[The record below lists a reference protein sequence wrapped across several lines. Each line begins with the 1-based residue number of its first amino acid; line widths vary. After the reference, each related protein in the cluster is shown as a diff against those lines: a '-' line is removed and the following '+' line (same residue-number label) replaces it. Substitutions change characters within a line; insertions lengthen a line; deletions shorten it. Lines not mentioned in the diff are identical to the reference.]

1 MLEEILINVTPQET
15 RVATLEN
22 GVLNEMCIERT
33 SKTTLVGNIYMGRVA
48 RVLPGME
55 AAFIDVGL
63 ERAAFLHSSDIADN
77 TRIDENGEKQPRH
90 IRELLREDQ
99 NVLVQVIKN
108 PLGTKG
114 ARLTTNLTAPARYL
128 VFMPGDP
135 SIGVSAKIEQETER
149 DRLRDIVRKLQEED
163 EDNEQGNQDGYIVR
177 TAAEGINE
185 EALAKEI
192 LFLKKLWRSIQEN
205 IQKAKPGDLVHA
217 DLPLVKRTLR
227 DLVGVSVERIRIDS
241 RESYTAACEFAD
253 KYLPEIRPRIEHYPG
268 ERPIFD
274 LYGVEDEIQK
284 ALERKVQLKSG
295 GHLVFDQTESMT
307 TVDVNTG
314 AFVGHRN
321 LEETIFK
328 TNLEAA
334 QTICRQ
340 LRLRNLGGI
349 IIIDFI
355 DMSVDEHKRQVMRAM
370 EKALDRD
377 HAKTQVC
384 DVSSLGLVE
393 MTRKRTRE
401 SLEQTLCSECPTCSG
416 RGLLRTAETVCY
428 EISREI
434 IRQVRQFDV
443 KSLTVVAGPQVVDMF
458 LDEQS
463 HYFAELES
471 FVDVPIR
478 LQAESMYNRDQYDVV
493 IV

>member
-1 MLEEILINVTPQET
+1 MSEEILINITPQET
-15 RVATLEN
+15 RVATVEN
-22 GVLNEMCIERT
+22 GVLTEVCIERRA
-33 SKTTLVGNIYMGRVA
+33 KTTLVGNIYMGNVV
-48 RVLPGME
+48 RVLPGMD
-55 AAFIDVGL
+55 AAFVDVGL
-63 ERAAFLHSSDIADN
+63 ERAAFLHASDIAGGATVN
-77 TRIDENGEKQPRH
+77 HSGEKSHRP
-90 IRELLREDQ
+90 IRELLREGQ
-99 NVLVQVIKN
+99 SLVVQVIKN
-108 PLGTKG
+108 PLGSKG
-114 ARLTTNLTAPARYL
+114 ARLTSNLTIPSRYL
-128 VFMPGDP
+128 VYMPGDS
-135 SIGVSAKIEQETER
+135 SIGVSAKIEDEAER
-149 DRLRDIVRKLQEED
+149 ERLRSIVEKLQD
-163 EDNEQGNQDGYIVR
+163 GTDGNGYILR
-177 TAAEGINE
+177 TAAEGVNE
-185 EALAKEI
+185 EILAGEI
-192 LFLKKLWRSIQEN
+192 VFLKKLWASIDQN
-205 IQKAKPGDLVHA
+205 ISQAKSVELIYA

-227 DLVGVSVERIRIDS
+227 DLVGVSIERIRIDS
-241 RESYTAACEFAD
+241 RESFSAAQEFAQEF
-253 KYLPEIRPRIEHYPG
+253 LPEIVSGIEHYPG

-274 LYGVEDEIQK
+274 LFGVEDEIQK

-307 TVDVNTG
+307 TIDVNTG

-334 QTICRQ
+334 QAICRQ

-349 IIIDFI
+349 VIIDFI
-355 DMSVDEHKRQVMRAM
+355 DMTVDEHKRQVMRAM
-370 EKALDRD
+370 EKALDLD

-384 DVSSLGLVE
+384 EVSSLGLVE
-393 MTRKRTRE
+393 MTRKRTSE

-443 KSLTVVAGPQVVDMF
+443 KSLTVVAAPDVVEMF

-463 HYFAELES
+463 AYFAELES
-471 FVDVPIR
+471 FVDRPIR
-478 LQAESMYNRDQYDVV
+478 LQPESMYNRDQYDVV

>member
-1 MLEEILINVTPQET
+1 MAEEILINITPQET
-15 RVATLEN
+15 RVANVEN
-22 GVLNEMCIERT
+22 GVLTEVCIERRA
-33 SKTTLVGNIYMGRVA
+33 KKTLVGNIYRGSVV
-48 RVLPGME
+48 RVLPGMD
-55 AAFIDVGL
+55 AAFVDVGL
-63 ERAAFLHSSDIADN
+63 DRAAFLHTSDIASGVFV
-77 TRIDENGEKQPRH
+77 DENGEKSHKP
-90 IRELLREDQ
+90 IREMLREGQ
-99 NVLVQVIKN
+99 STLVQVIKN

-114 ARLTTNLTAPARYL
+114 ARLTTNLTVPSRYL
-128 VFMPGDP
+128 VYMPGDS
-135 SIGVSAKIEQETER
+135 SIGVSAKIEDEAEK
-149 DRLRDIVRKLQEED
+149 DRLRGIVEKLQESE
-163 EDNEQGNQDGYIVR
+163 ESDNGFIVR
-177 TAAEGINE
+177 TAAEGVE
-185 EALAKEI
+185 EDILAGEVV
-192 LFLKKLWRSIQEN
+192 FLKKLWASIQMQ
-205 IQKAKPGDLVHA
+205 ITKAKPGELVYA
-217 DLPLVKRTLR
+217 DLPLVQRTLR

-241 RESYTAACEFAD
+241 RETFVAAQNFSTE
-253 KYLPEIRPRIEHYPG
+253 YLPEIVDCIEHYPG

-274 LYGVEDEIQK
+274 LYGIEDEIQK

-307 TVDVNTG
+307 TIDVNTG

-334 QTICRQ
+334 QAICRQ

-349 IIIDFI
+349 VIIDFI
-355 DMSVDEHKRQVMRAM
+355 DMTVEDHKRQVMRAM
-370 EKALDRD
+370 EKALDQD

-384 DVSSLGLVE
+384 EVSSLGLVE

-401 SLEQTLCSECPTCSG
+401 SLEQTLCSECPTCVG

-443 KSLTVVAGPQVVDMF
+443 KSLTVVAAPDVVEMF

-463 HYFAELES
+463 DYFAELES
-471 FVDVPIR
+471 FVDKPIR

>member
-1 MLEEILINVTPQET
+1 MSEEILINITPQET
-15 RVATLEN
+15 RVATVEN
-22 GVLNEMCIERT
+22 GVLTEVCIERRA
-33 SKTTLVGNIYMGRVA
+33 KTTLVGNVYMGKVV
-48 RVLPGME
+48 RVLPGMD
-55 AAFIDVGL
+55 AAFVDVGL
-63 ERAAFLHSSDIADN
+63 ERAAFLHASDLVDGVS
-77 TRIDENGEKQPRH
+77 IDDNGEKSYRPV
-90 IRELLREDQ
+90 REMLREGQ
-99 NVLVQVIKN
+99 SIIVQVIKN

-114 ARLTTNLTAPARYL
+114 ARLTTNLTVPSRYL
-128 VFMPGDP
+128 VYMPGDR
-135 SIGVSAKIEQETER
+135 SVGVSAKIEAEEER
-149 DRLRDIVRKLQEED
+149 DRLRGIVEGLQEED
-163 EDNEQGNQDGYIVR
+163 KSHGYIVR
-177 TAAEGINE
+177 TAAEGVSE
-185 EALAKEI
+185 EI
-192 LFLKKLWRSIQEN
+192 LAGEIVFLNKLWASIEVDM
-205 IQKAKPGDLVHA
+205 KKVKPSELVYA

-241 RESYTAACEFAD
+241 RESYQSAHDFA
-253 KYLPEIRPRIEHYPG
+253 KRYLPEIVDCIEHYPG

-274 LYGVEDEIQK
+274 LYAVEDEIQK

-307 TVDVNTG
+307 TIDVNTG
-314 AFVGHRN
+314 AFVGTRN

-334 QTICRQ
+334 QAICRQ

-349 IIIDFI
+349 VIIDFI
-355 DMSVDEHKRQVMRAM
+355 DMTVEEHKRQVMRAM
-370 EKALDRD
+370 EKALDLD

-384 DVSSLGLVE
+384 TVSPLGLVE

-401 SLEQTLCSECPTCSG
+401 SLEQTLCSECPTCG
-416 RGLLRTAETVCY
+416 GHGLLRTAETVSY

-443 KSLTVVAGPQVVDMF
+443 KSLTVVASPDVVEMF

-463 HYFAELES
+463 DYFAELES
-471 FVDVPIR
+471 FVDRPIR

>member
-1 MLEEILINVTPQET
+1 MSEEILINITPQET
-15 RVATLEN
+15 RVANVEN
-22 GVLNEMCIERT
+22 GVLTEVCIERRT
-33 SKTTLVGNIYMGRVA
+33 KKTLVGNIYLGNVV
-48 RVLPGME
+48 RVLPGMD
-55 AAFIDVGL
+55 AAFVDVGL
-63 ERAAFLHSSDIADN
+63 ERAAFLHASDIAEAVVVGED
-77 TRIDENGEKQPRH
+77 GEKSHKP
-90 IRELLREDQ
+90 IREVLRENQ
-99 NVLVQVIKN
+99 SVLVQVVKN

-114 ARLTTNLTAPARYL
+114 ARLSSNLTVPSRYL
-128 VFMPGDP
+128 VYMPGD
-135 SIGVSAKIEQETER
+135 STVGVSAKIEDEHER
-149 DRLRDIVRKLQEED
+149 ERLRAIVEMLKASEES
-163 EDNEQGNQDGYIVR
+163 DNGFIVR
-177 TAAEGINE
+177 TAAEGVNE
-185 EALAKEI
+185 EMLASEVV
-192 LFLKKLWRSIQEN
+192 FLKKLWASIQ
-205 IQKAKPGDLVHA
+205 QKISSAKAGELVYA
-217 DLPLVKRTLR
+217 ELPLVKRTLR

-241 RESYTAACEFAD
+241 REGFVSARDFAQA
-253 KYLPEIRPRIEHYPG
+253 YLPEILDCIEHYPG

-274 LYGVEDEIQK
+274 IYSVEDEIQK
-284 ALERKVQLKSG
+284 ALGRKVQLKSG

-307 TVDVNTG
+307 TIDVNTG

-334 QTICRQ
+334 QAICRQ

-349 IIIDFI
+349 VIIDFI
-355 DMSVDEHKRQVMRAM
+355 DMTVEEHKRQVMRAM
-370 EKALDRD
+370 DKALLLD

-384 DVSSLGLVE
+384 EVSALGLVE

-443 KSLTVVAGPQVVDMF
+443 KSLTVVASPDVVEMF

-463 HYFAELES
+463 DYFAELES
-471 FVDVPIR
+471 FVDKPIR
-478 LQAESMYNRDQYDVV
+478 LQPESMYNRDQYDVV

>member
-1 MLEEILINVTPQET
+1 MLEEILINITPQET

-33 SKTTLVGNIYMGRVA
+33 AKTTLVGNIYKGRVA

-55 AAFIDVGL
+55 AAFVDIGL
-63 ERAAFLHSSDIADN
+63 ERAAFLHASDIAQN
-77 TRIDENGEKQPRH
+77 SRIDQNGDRQPKH

-99 NVLVQVIKN
+99 HVLVQVIKD
-108 PLGTKG
+108 PLGSKG
-114 ARLTTNLTAPARYL
+114 ARLTSNLTAPSRYL
-128 VFMPGDP
+128 VLMPGDS
-135 SIGVSAKIEQETER
+135 SIGVSAKIEDEAER
-149 DRLRDIVRKLQEED
+149 ERLREIVRKMQEKDDPE
-163 EDNEQGNQDGYIVR
+163 NGYIIR
-177 TAAEGINE
+177 TAAEGIDE
-185 EALAKEI
+185 EALAGELI
-192 LFLKKLWRSIQEN
+192 FLKKLWRSIKDN
-205 IQKAKPGDLVHA
+205 IEQAVPGDLVHA

-241 RESYTAACEFAD
+241 RESFVAACAFAD

-274 LYGVEDEIQK
+274 LYGVEDEITR

-355 DMSVDEHKRQVMRAM
+355 DMTVAEHRRQVMRAM
-370 EKALDRD
+370 DKALERD

-384 DVSSLGLVE
+384 EVSSLGLVE

-443 KSLTVVAGPQVVDMF
+443 KSLTVVASPEVVELF

-463 HYFAELES
+463 LYFAELES
-471 FVDVPIR
+471 FVAVPIR

>member
-1 MLEEILINVTPQET
+1 MAEEILINITPQET
-15 RVATLEN
+15 RVATVEN
-22 GVLNEMCIERT
+22 GVLNEVCIER
-33 SKTTLVGNIYMGRVA
+33 SAKTTLVGNIYMGKVV
-48 RVLPGME
+48 RVLPGMD
-55 AAFIDVGL
+55 AAFVDVGL
-63 ERAAFLHSSDIADN
+63 QRAAFLHASDVASGVS
-77 TRIDENGEKQPRH
+77 IDEQGEKTFMP
-90 IRELLREDQ
+90 IRELLREGQ
-99 NVLVQVIKN
+99 SLLVQVFKN

-114 ARLTTNLTAPARYL
+114 ARLTTNLTIPARYL
-128 VFMPGDP
+128 VYMPGDS
-135 SIGVSAKIEQETER
+135 SIGVSAKIEDEAER
-149 DRLRDIVRKLQEED
+149 DRLRVLLEKLQTKEGD
-163 EDNEQGNQDGYIVR
+163 ENGYIVR
-177 TAAEGINE
+177 TAAEGVGE
-185 EALAKEI
+185 EVFASEVV
-192 LFLKKLWRSIQEN
+192 FLKKVWASIEN
-205 IQKAKPGDLVHA
+205 DIATAKAGELVYA

-241 RESYTAACEFAD
+241 RETFLQAEEFANE
-253 KYLPEIRPRIEHYPG
+253 YLPEIIDSIEHYPG

-307 TVDVNTG
+307 TIDVNTG

-334 QTICRQ
+334 QAICRQ

-349 IIIDFI
+349 VIIDFI
-355 DMSVDEHKRQVMRAM
+355 DMMVEDHKRQVMRAM

-377 HAKTQVC
+377 KAKTQVC
-384 DVSSLGLVE
+384 EVSSLGLVE

-443 KSLTVVAGPQVVDMF
+443 KSLTVVAAPDVVELF

-463 HYFAELES
+463 DYFAELES
-471 FVDVPIR
+471 FVEKPIR
-478 LQAESMYNRDQYDVV
+478 LQPESMYNRDQYDVV

>member
-1 MLEEILINVTPQET
+1 MTEEILINITPQET
-15 RVATLEN
+15 RVATVEN
-22 GVLNEMCIERT
+22 GVLTEMCIERRA
-33 SKTTLVGNIYMGRVA
+33 KTTMVGNIYMGKVV
-48 RVLPGME
+48 RVLPGMD
-55 AAFIDVGL
+55 AAFVDIGL
-63 ERAAFLHSSDIADN
+63 DRAAFLHASDIAEG
-77 TRIDENGEKQPRH
+77 TIIDETGEKSHRP
-90 IRELLREDQ
+90 IREILREGQ
-99 NVLVQVIKN
+99 SQLVQVVKN

-114 ARLTTNLTAPARYL
+114 ARLTSNITTPSRYL
-128 VFMPGDP
+128 VYMPGDK
-135 SIGVSAKIEQETER
+135 SIGVSAKIEEEAER
-149 DRLRDIVRKLQEED
+149 ERLRGILEALQSQED
-163 EDNEQGNQDGYIVR
+163 SNNGFIVR
-177 TAAEGINE
+177 TAAEGVGEDI
-185 EALAKEI
+185 LASEVA
-192 LFLKKLWRSIQEN
+192 FLKKLWASIEAS
-205 IQKAKPGDLVHA
+205 IKTTKAGELVYA

-241 RESYTAACEFAD
+241 RESYVSAKDFATE
-253 KYLPEIRPRIEHYPG
+253 YLPEIVNCIEHYPG

-284 ALERKVQLKSG
+284 ALERRVQLKSG

-307 TVDVNTG
+307 TIDVNTG

-334 QTICRQ
+334 QAICRQ

-349 IIIDFI
+349 VIIDFI
-355 DMSVDEHKRQVMRAM
+355 DMTVDEHKRQVMRAM

-393 MTRKRTRE
+393 MTRKRTSE

-443 KSLTVVAGPQVVDMF
+443 KSLTVVAAPDVVELF

-463 HYFAELES
+463 DYFAELES
-471 FVDVPIR
+471 FVERPVR
-478 LQAESMYNRDQYDVV
+478 LQPESMYNRDQYDVV

>member
-15 RVATLEN
+15 RVATVEN
-22 GVLNEMCIERT
+22 GVLNEVCIERRT
-33 SKTTLVGNIYMGRVA
+33 KTTLVGNIYMGKVV

-55 AAFIDVGL
+55 AAFIDIGL
-63 ERAAFLHSSDIADN
+63 DRAAFLHASNIAGSAVISD
-77 TRIDENGEKQPRH
+77 TGEKQCKH

-99 NVLVQVIKN
+99 KVLVQVIKN

-114 ARLTTNLTAPARYL
+114 ARLTTNLTAPSRYL
-128 VFMPGDP
+128 VYMPADP
-135 SIGVSAKIEQETER
+135 SVGVSAKIEDEAER
-149 DRLRDIVRKLQEED
+149 DRLKDIVRQLQSDHKKSE
-163 EDNEQGNQDGYIVR
+163 NGYIIR
-177 TAAEGINE
+177 TAAEGIDQE
-185 EALAKEI
+185 SLAGEV
-192 LFLKKLWRSIQEN
+192 LFLEKLWESIQASIET
-205 IQKAKPGDLVHA
+205 AKPGDLVYA
-217 DLPLVKRTLR
+217 DLPLIKRTLR

-241 RESYTAACEFAD
+241 RESFQSACDFVK
-253 KYLPEIRPRIEHYPG
+253 KYLPEILPRIEHYPG

-274 LYGVEDEIQK
+274 LYGIEDEIQK

-334 QTICRQ
+334 QAICRQ

-349 IIIDFI
+349 IIIDYI
-355 DMSVDEHKRQVMRAM
+355 DMSIEEHKRQVMRAM

-384 DVSSLGLVE
+384 EVSSLGLVE
-393 MTRKRTRE
+393 MTRKRTSE

-443 KSLTVVAGPQVVDMF
+443 KSLTVVAASEVVDMF

-463 HYFAELES
+463 HYFAELET
-471 FVDVPIR
+471 FVEVPIR
-478 LQAESMYNRDQYDVV
+478 LQAETMYNRDQYDVV

>member
-63 ERAAFLHSSDIADN
+63 ERAAFLHSSDIANNSRVD
-77 TRIDENGEKQPRH
+77 DNGEKTPKH
-90 IRELLREDQ
+90 IRELLREEQ

-108 PLGTKG
+108 PLGSKG
-114 ARLTTNLTAPARYL
+114 ARLTSNLTAPSRYL
-128 VFMPGDP
+128 VLMPGDP
-135 SIGVSAKIEQETER
+135 SIGVSAKIEDEAER
-149 DRLRDIVRKLQEED
+149 DRLREIVRQLQEED
-163 EDNEQGNQDGYIVR
+163 DDPENGYIVR
-177 TAAEGINE
+177 TAAEGINQE
-185 EALAKEI
+185 TLAGEFK
-192 LFLKKLWRSIQEN
+192 FLKKLWRSIQEN
-205 IQKAKPGDLVHA
+205 IAKAKAGDLVHA
-217 DLPLVKRTLR
+217 DLPVVKRTLR

-241 RESYTAACEFAD
+241 RESFTSACAFAD

-370 EKALDRD
+370 EKALERD

-443 KSLTVVAGPQVVDMF
+443 KSLTVVAGPDVVDMF

-471 FVDVPIR
+471 FVEVPIR

>member
-1 MLEEILINVTPQET
+1 MSEEILINITPQET
-15 RVATLEN
+15 RVATVEN
-22 GVLNEMCIERT
+22 GVLTEVCIERLA
-33 SKTTLVGNIYMGRVA
+33 KTVVVGNIYLGNVV
-48 RVLPGME
+48 RVLPGMD
-55 AAFIDVGL
+55 AAFVDVGL
-63 ERAAFLHSSDIADN
+63 ERAAFLHASDLVGGTIVD
-77 TRIDENGEKQPRH
+77 DNGERTHRP
-90 IRELLREDQ
+90 IGEMLRENQ
-99 NVLVQVIKN
+99 SLVVQVIKN

-114 ARLTTNLTAPARYL
+114 ARLTANLTIPSRYL
-128 VFMPGDP
+128 VHMPGD
-135 SIGVSAKIEQETER
+135 SAVGVSAKIEDEQERE
-149 DRLRDIVRKLQEED
+149 RLRAIVEKLQALEAD
-163 EDNEQGNQDGYIVR
+163 GNGYIVR
-177 TAAEGINE
+177 TAAEGVNE
-185 EALAKEI
+185 EILASEI
-192 LFLKKLWRSIQEN
+192 VFLNKLWASIELSIAAASPSQL
-205 IQKAKPGDLVHA
+205 IHA

-241 RESYTAACEFAD
+241 RESFVSAQRFAEEF
-253 KYLPEIRPRIEHYPG
+253 LPEIVDCIEHYPG

-334 QTICRQ
+334 QAICRQ

-349 IIIDFI
+349 VIIDFI
-355 DMSVDEHKRQVMRAM
+355 DMTVEEHKRQVMRAM
-370 EKALDRD
+370 EKALDLD
-377 HAKTQVC
+377 HEKTQVC
-384 DVSSLGLVE
+384 EVSSLGLVE

-443 KSLTVVAGPQVVDMF
+443 KSLTVVAAPDVVEMF

-463 HYFAELES
+463 DYFAELES
-471 FVDVPIR
+471 FVNKPIR
-478 LQAESMYNRDQYDVV
+478 LQPESMYNRDQYDVV

>member
-1 MLEEILINVTPQET
+1 MTEEILINITPQET
-15 RVATLEN
+15 RVATVEN
-22 GVLNEMCIERT
+22 GVLTEMCIERRA
-33 SKTTLVGNIYMGRVA
+33 KTTMVGNIYMGKVV
-48 RVLPGME
+48 RVLPGMD
-55 AAFIDVGL
+55 AAFVEIGL
-63 ERAAFLHSSDIADN
+63 DRAAFLHASDIAEG
-77 TRIDENGEKQPRH
+77 TTIDEMGEKSHRP
-90 IRELLREDQ
+90 IREILREGQ
-99 NVLVQVIKN
+99 SQLVQVIKN

-114 ARLTTNLTAPARYL
+114 ARLTSNITTPSRYL
-128 VFMPGDP
+128 VYMPGDS
-135 SIGVSAKIEQETER
+135 SIGVSAKIEDEEER
-149 DRLRDIVRKLQEED
+149 ERLRGILETLQSQED
-163 EDNEQGNQDGYIVR
+163 SNNGFIVR
-177 TAAEGINE
+177 TAAEGVGE
-185 EALAKEI
+185 EI
-192 LFLKKLWRSIQEN
+192 LVSEVVFLKKLWASIEAS
-205 IQKAKPGDLVHA
+205 IKTTKPGELVYA

-241 RESYTAACEFAD
+241 RESYMSAKGFATE
-253 KYLPEIRPRIEHYPG
+253 YLPEIVDCIEHYPG

-284 ALERKVQLKSG
+284 ALERRVQLKSG

-307 TVDVNTG
+307 TIDVNTG

-334 QTICRQ
+334 QAICRQ

-349 IIIDFI
+349 VIIDFI
-355 DMSVDEHKRQVMRAM
+355 DMTVDEHKRQVMRAM

-393 MTRKRTRE
+393 MTRKRTSE

-443 KSLTVVAGPQVVDMF
+443 KSLTVVAAPDVVELF

-463 HYFAELES
+463 DYFAELES
-471 FVDVPIR
+471 FVERPVR
-478 LQAESMYNRDQYDVV
+478 LQPESMYNRDQYDVV